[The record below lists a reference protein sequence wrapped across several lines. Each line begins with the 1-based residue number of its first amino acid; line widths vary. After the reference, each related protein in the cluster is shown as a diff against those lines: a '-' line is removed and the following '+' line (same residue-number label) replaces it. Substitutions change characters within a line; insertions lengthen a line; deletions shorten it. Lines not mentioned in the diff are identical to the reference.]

1 MARTTARV
9 DGVTLVIAANDTN
22 PITVGTDPWFAWLET
37 ATAFVFTSPAGR
49 FTARKERR
57 DRGTWYWKAYR
68 TDHGVLHRAYLG
80 KSQDLTLDQLTRA
93 AATLTKVAPPVVPS
107 PAQAVALP
115 PDQSPDPVH
124 PADFPLAN
132 LLATKLFVPP
142 ARANLVARPRL
153 FERVQAGLLDKLT
166 LIAAPAGFG
175 KTTLLSAWHATGAGG
190 AWPLAWVALDSA
202 DNDPLRFWHYVIA
215 ALDTLAP
222 GVGAPALRLLQ
233 SPQPPPME
241 RILTSV
247 LNAFSA
253 SAAGAPGRNV
263 ALALDDYHVIT
274 APAIHT
280 VLAWLLDYLPPNLH
294 LVILTRA
301 DPALPLA
308 RLRARGAMTELHAND
323 LRFTP
328 AEAASFLNQVM
339 GLALTAADVAALEA
353 RTEGWIAGL
362 QLAAL
367 AMRDHRDRSG
377 FIRTFS
383 GSNRYI
389 VDYLAAEVLAAQP
402 AHIQTFLRHTAILD
416 RMCGPLCDAVL
427 EGETTDI
434 RPLMTDN
441 AMPTV
446 VVSPSQL
453 SLEQLERTNLFVVP
467 LDDKRQWYRYHH
479 LFAEVLRQRL
489 TNGTSAAAVASLH
502 SRASLWYEQQGLV
515 AEAVQHALTAAD
527 GERVAHLIEQHGLRI
542 IVGGQVHTVLHWLSA
557 LADGLIRARPM
568 LCIIHALALL
578 FTNQMAAAEAR
589 VQDAERCIQHDTPTD
604 QVHLIQG
611 RAAAIRANIARYT
624 GDLAGCVAYGQ
635 QVLSVLPETE
645 TIARTIA
652 RLHVARAFR
661 VNGAVMED
669 VERRASA
676 LIAPFQAANNLLG
689 TLAAITN
696 LARLQVLQGRLHA
709 AAATYREL
717 PQIAGSPD
725 QPLLLEGPAY
735 YVGLGDLLR
744 EWNDLGAAERHL
756 AQAMEQLVGRL
767 AVDAED
773 VALGY
778 LALARLQHARGEYT
792 TAQRTL
798 ATYIDLARQRG
809 FVAHLIARGSAVQ
822 AQLALAQGDVA
833 AAVAWADASD
843 LNVADAFSF
852 PREAE
857 YLILARVWI
866 AQGSNESNHALYQQ
880 ALDLLARLLAD
891 ATAKARLGSV
901 LEILIV
907 RALGQWAQGM
917 PSDALATLAQ
927 ALALA
932 APEGYI
938 RRFVDEGLAMRLLIL
953 DFRFCHPEGTRQQ
966 PPTEQNRKLS
976 VYADELLAAF
986 GNEQAQAGESF
997 IAKPSKIQNP
1007 KSKIPN
1013 LVEPLSQRE
1022 VEVLR
1027 LIALG
1032 KSNAEVAQTLVIALS
1047 TVKTHTN
1054 RIFGKLQV
1062 TSRTQALARA
1072 RTLQLI

>member
-1 MARTTARV
+1 M
-9 DGVTLVIAANDTN
+9 
-22 PITVGTDPWFAWLET
+22 
-37 ATAFVFTSPAGR
+37 
-49 FTARKERR
+49 
-57 DRGTWYWKAYR
+57 
-68 TDHGVLHRAYLG
+68 
-80 KSQDLTLDQLTRA
+80 QLTRA
-93 AATLTKVAPPVVPS
+93 AVTLTNGSTPVAPLS
-107 PAQAVALP
+107 AQAVALA
-115 PDQSPDPVH
+115 PDQPTDAVR
-124 PADFPLAN
+124 PAGFPLAN

-175 KTTLLSAWHATGAGG
+175 KTTLLSAWRATVAGA
-190 AWPLAWVALDSA
+190 ALPFAWVSLDSA
-202 DNDPLRFWHYVIA
+202 DNDPLRFWRYVIA
-215 ALDTLAP
+215 AIDILAP
-222 GVGAPALRLLQ
+222 GVGAPALTLLQ
-233 SPQPPPME
+233 SPQPPPIE
-241 RILTSV
+241 SILTSV

-253 SAAGAPGRNV
+253 SVAVAPGRDV

-274 APAIHT
+274 TPAIHA

-294 LVILTRA
+294 LVILTRS

-308 RLRARGAMTELHAND
+308 RLRARGAMTELHADD

-328 AEAASFLNQVM
+328 AEVAIFLNQAM
-339 GLALTAADVAALEA
+339 GLSLTAVDVAALEA

-362 QLAAL
+362 KLAAL
-367 AMRDHRDRSG
+367 AMRDHRDCSS

-389 VDYLAAEVLAAQP
+389 VDYLAAEVFASQP
-402 AHIQTFLRHTAILD
+402 ARIQTFLLHTAILD
-416 RMCGPLCDAVL
+416 RMCGSLCDAVL
-427 EGETTDI
+427 ERASRDLRLI
-434 RPLMTDN
+434 ADN
-441 AMPTV
+441 PGA
-446 VVSPSQL
+446 SHLAASQL
-453 SLEQLERTNLFVVP
+453 LLEDLERANLFVVP
-467 LDDKRQWYRYHH
+467 LDDERQWYRYHH
-479 LFAEVLRQRL
+479 LFADVLRQRL
-489 TNGTSAAAVASLH
+489 TNGMSAEALASLH
-502 SRASLWYEQQGLV
+502 SRASVWYERQGLV

-542 IVGGQVHTVLHWLSA
+542 IVGGQVYTVLRWLSA
-557 LADGLIRARPM
+557 LSDPLIRARPM

-589 VQDAERCIQHDTPTD
+589 VLDAERCIQHDTPTA

-624 GDLAGCVAYGQ
+624 GDLAGCVAYAQ
-635 QVLSVLPETE
+635 QVLRVLPETE

-652 RLHVARAFR
+652 RLHVVRAFR
-661 VNGAVMED
+661 VSGAVTED
-669 VERRASA
+669 AEQRASA
-676 LIAPFQAANNLLG
+676 LIAPFQAADNLLG

-717 PQIAGSPD
+717 AQIAANPD

-735 YVGLGDLLR
+735 YVGMGDLLR
-744 EWNDLGAAERHL
+744 EWNDLDPAERHL
-756 AQAMEQLVGRL
+756 AQAMEQLAGRL
-767 AVDAED
+767 VVDAED
-773 VALGY
+773 VMLGY
-778 LALARLQHARGEYT
+778 LTLARLQHARGEHT
-792 TAQRTL
+792 TADLTL
-798 ATYIDLARQRG
+798 QTYIDLARRRG
-809 FVAHLIARGSAVQ
+809 FVAHLVAHGAAVQ
-822 AQLALAQGDVA
+822 AQFSLAQGDLA
-833 AAVAWADASD
+833 AAVAWADASG
-843 LNVADAFSF
+843 LNATDNLSF

-866 AQGSNESNHALYQQ
+866 AQASNGSDRSLYQQ

-917 PSDALATLAQ
+917 TSDALATLAQ

-938 RRFVDEGLAMRLLIL
+938 RRFVDEGAPMLAMLHAAAARGIAPDYLA
-953 DFRFCHPEGTRQQ
+953 R
-966 PPTEQNRKLS
+966 
-976 VYADELLAAF
+976 LLAAF
-986 GNEQAQAGESF
+986 PATLKTEGGTRNVASAKLPSAGHVL
-997 IAKPSKIQNP
+997 P
-1007 KSKIPN
+1007 

-1022 VEVLR
+1022 LEVLR

-1054 RIFGKLQV
+1054 SIFGKLQV

-1072 RTLQLI
+1072 RALQLI

>member
-9 DGVTLVIAANDTN
+9 DDGRLVIAANDTN
-22 PITVGTDPWFAWLET
+22 PITVGTDAWFAWLET
-37 ATAFVFTSPAGR
+37 GTAFVFTSPTGH

-57 DRGTWYWKAYR
+57 TRGTWYWKAYR
-68 TDHGVLHRAYLG
+68 TDHGVLHRVYLG
-80 KSQDLTLDQLTRA
+80 KSPDLTLDQLTRA
-93 AATLTKVAPPVVPS
+93 AATLTNLATSVAPR

-115 PDQSPDPVH
+115 SDQAPATVR
-124 PADFPLAN
+124 PADLPLAN

-153 FERVQAGLLDKLT
+153 FARVQAGLLDRLT

-175 KTTLLSAWHATGAGG
+175 KTTLLSAWRTTVAGG
-190 AWPLAWVALDSA
+190 ALPFAWVALDSA
-202 DNDPLRFWHYVIA
+202 DNDPYRFWSYVIA

-222 GVGAPALRLLQ
+222 GVGAPALTLLQ
-233 SPQPPPME
+233 APQPPPIE
-241 RILTSV
+241 RILTNV

-253 SAAGAPGRNV
+253 SATGAPQHDM

-274 APAIHT
+274 TPAIHAA
-280 VLAWLLDYLPPNLH
+280 LAWLLDYLPPNLH

-328 AEAASFLNQVM
+328 AEVATFLNQVM
-339 GLALTAADVAALEA
+339 GLSLTAADVAALEA

-367 AMRDHRDRSG
+367 AMRDHRDRSS

-389 VDYLAAEVLAAQP
+389 VDYLAAEVFAAQP
-402 AHIQTFLRHTAILD
+402 VHIQTFLLHTAILD

-427 EGETTDI
+427 EQAHDLSI
-434 RPLMTDN
+434 MTN
-441 AMPTV
+441 NPGASHSV
-446 VVSPSQL
+446 ASQL
-453 SLEQLERTNLFVVP
+453 LLEELERANLFVVP
-467 LDDKRQWYRYHH
+467 LDDERHWYRYHH

-489 TNGTSAAAVASLH
+489 ANGTTADAVAGLH

-542 IVGGQVHTVLHWLSA
+542 IVGGQVHSVLRWLSA
-557 LADGLIRARPM
+557 LSDELIRARPM

-578 FTNQMAAAEAR
+578 FTNQMASAEVR
-589 VQDAERCIQHDTPTD
+589 IQDAERCIQHDTPTD
-604 QVHLIQG
+604 QIHLIQG

-635 QVLSVLPETE
+635 EVLRVLPETE

-652 RLHVARAFR
+652 GLHVARTFR
-661 VNGAVMED
+661 VSGD
-669 VERRASA
+669 VTEEAERRASA
-676 LIAPFQAANNLLG
+676 LIAPFQAADNLLG

-696 LARLQVLQGRLHA
+696 LARLQVLRGRLHA
-709 AAATYREL
+709 AATTYREL

-735 YVGLGDLLR
+735 YAGMADLLY
-744 EWNDLGAAERHL
+744 EWNDLDAAGQHL
-756 AQAMEQLVGRL
+756 AQAMEQLMGRL
-767 AVDAED
+767 VVDAED
-773 VALGY
+773 VALAY
-778 LALARLQHARGEYT
+778 MTLARLQRARGEHSTADLTLHTYLDL
-792 TAQRTL
+792 AQR
-798 ATYIDLARQRG
+798 RG
-809 FVAHLIARGSAVQ
+809 FVAHLMARGAAVQ
-822 AQLALAQGDVA
+822 AQFALAQGDLA
-833 AAVAWADASD
+833 AAVAWADASG
-843 LNVADAFSF
+843 LNVTDVLSF

-866 AQGSNESNHALYQQ
+866 AQASNESDHALRQQ
-880 ALDLLARLLAD
+880 ALDLLTRLLAD
-891 ATAKARLGSV
+891 ATAKGRMGSV
-901 LEILIV
+901 LDILLV
-907 RALGQWAQGM
+907 RALGQWAQEM
-917 PSDALATLAQ
+917 PRDALATLAH

-938 RRFVDEGLAMRLLIL
+938 RRFVDEGTPMLAMLHAVAARAIAP
-953 DFRFCHPEGTRQQ
+953 DYFTR
-966 PPTEQNRKLS
+966 
-976 VYADELLAAF
+976 LLAAF
-986 GNEQAQAGESF
+986 PATL
-997 IAKPSKIQNP
+997 KPDRGTRYVASANLPLADQVSP
-1007 KSKIPN
+1007 

-1022 VEVLR
+1022 LEVLR
-1027 LIALG
+1027 LIAVG
-1032 KSNAEVAQTLVIALS
+1032 KSNAEIAQTLVIALS

-1072 RTLQLI
+1072 RALQLI

>member
-9 DGVTLVIAANDTN
+9 EGSRLVIETNDPN
-22 PITVGTDPWFAWLET
+22 PIMVGTDAWFAWLET
-37 ATAFVFTSPAGR
+37 AIAFVFTSPAGR

-93 AATLTKVAPPVVPS
+93 AATLTKVAPPVTPF
-107 PAQAVALP
+107 PAQADVLS
-115 PDQSPDPVH
+115 PDHSPDPVR
-124 PADFPLAN
+124 PADFPFAN

-153 FERVQAGLLDKLT
+153 FERIQAGLRDKLT

-175 KTTLLSAWHATGAGG
+175 KTTLLSAWHATVEGG
-190 AWPLAWVALDSA
+190 ALPFAWVALDSA
-202 DNDPLRFWHYVIA
+202 DNDRLRFWRYVIA
-215 ALDTLAP
+215 ALDMLAP

-233 SPQPPPME
+233 SPEPPPME

-253 SAAGAPGRNV
+253 SAAGAPQRDV
-263 ALALDDYHVIT
+263 VLALDDYHVIT
-274 APAIHT
+274 TPAIHET
-280 VLAWLLDYLPPNLH
+280 LAWLLDYLPPNLH
-294 LVILTRA
+294 LVILTRT

-328 AEAASFLNQVM
+328 EEVANFLNQVM

-367 AMRDHRDRSG
+367 AMRDHRDRSS

-402 AHIQTFLRHTAILD
+402 AHIQTFLLHTAILD
-416 RMCGPLCDAVL
+416 RMCGALCDAVAGFTISDLRFTIDGSSASVNRKSEIVNPADSQFLL
-427 EGETTDI
+427 EH
-434 RPLMTDN
+434 
-441 AMPTV
+441 
-446 VVSPSQL
+446 
-453 SLEQLERTNLFVVP
+453 LERANLFVVP
-467 LDDKRQWYRYHH
+467 LDDERQWYRYHH
-479 LFAEVLRQRL
+479 LFAQVLRQRL
-489 TNGTSAAAVASLH
+489 TKSTPADVIASLH
-502 SRASLWYEQQGLV
+502 RRAGVWHARQGLI
-515 AEAVQHALTAAD
+515 AEAVQHGLMAAD
-527 GERVAHLIEQHGLRI
+527 GAWVADLLEQHGLRI
-542 IVGGQVHTVLHWLSA
+542 IVGGQIHTVLRWLGA
-557 LADGLIRARPM
+557 LPDALVRARPM
-568 LCIIHALALL
+568 LCTVHALALL
-578 FTNQMAAAEAR
+578 FTNELGAAEAR
-589 VQDAERCIQHDTPTD
+589 LQDAEHGIMSDTPAD
-604 QVHLIQG
+604 QIQLIQG

-624 GDLAGCVAYGQ
+624 GDLAGCVAYGHA
-635 QVLSVLPETE
+635 VLRLLPESE

-652 RLHVARAFR
+652 NLHVARTFR
-661 VNGAVMED
+661 VSGD
-669 VERRASA
+669 VRDAAERRASA
-676 LIAPFQAANNLLG
+676 VIAPFEAADNLLG

-696 LARLQVLQGRLHA
+696 LARLQVAQGRLHA

-717 PQIAGSPD
+717 TQIADGTD
-725 QPLLLEGPAY
+725 QPLPRTGDHLLEGPAY
-735 YVGLGDLLR
+735 YAGMGDLLR
-744 EWNDLGAAERHL
+744 EWNDFDAAEQHL
-756 AQAMEQLVGRL
+756 AQGMEQLGGRL
-767 AVDAED
+767 VVDAED

-778 LALARLQHARGEYT
+778 LALARLQHARGEYA

-798 ATYIDLARQRG
+798 ATYINLARQRG
-809 FVAHLIARGSAVQ
+809 FVAHLIARGTAVQ

-833 AAVAWADASD
+833 AAVAWADVSG
-843 LNVADAFSF
+843 LNVADELSF

-866 AQGSNESNHALYQQ
+866 AQVSNGSDHALYQQ

-891 ATAKARLGSV
+891 ATAKGRMGSV
-901 LEILIV
+901 LDILIV
-907 RALGQWAQGM
+907 RALGQWAHET
-917 PSDALATLAQ
+917 PSAALATLAQ
-927 ALALA
+927 ALVIA

-938 RRFVDEGLAMRLLIL
+938 RRFVDEGTPMLTILHAAAAREIAPDYLTRLLSAFPAML
-953 DFRFCHPEGTRQQ
+953 KADRGTQ
-966 PPTEQNRKLS
+966 TVASAKLS
-976 VYADELLAAF
+976 STGHV
-986 GNEQAQAGESF
+986 
-997 IAKPSKIQNP
+997 PP
-1007 KSKIPN
+1007 

-1022 VEVLR
+1022 LEVLR
-1027 LIALG
+1027 LIADG
-1032 KSNAEVAQTLVIALS
+1032 KSNAEIAQTLVIALS

-1054 RIFGKLQV
+1054 SIFGKLQV

-1072 RTLQLI
+1072 HALQLI

>member
-9 DGVTLVIAANDTN
+9 EASTLVIKANDPN
-22 PITVGTDPWFAWLET
+22 PIAVGTDAWFAWLET
-37 ATAFVFTSPAGR
+37 ATAFVFTSAAGH

-57 DRGTWYWKAYR
+57 ARGTWYWKAYR
-68 TDHGVLHRAYLG
+68 TDQGVLHRAYLG
-80 KSQDLTLDQLTRA
+80 KTQDLTLDQLTRA
-93 AATLTKVAPPVVPS
+93 AAALTKQLTSIAPL
-107 PAQAVALP
+107 PAQAVALL
-115 PDQSPDPVH
+115 PDQQPTTGR
-124 PADFPLAN
+124 PADFPFAN

-142 ARANLVARPRL
+142 ARTNLVARSRL
-153 FERVQAGLLDKLT
+153 FERLQAGLLDKLT

-175 KTTLLSAWHATGAGG
+175 KTTLLSTWRTTVAGG
-190 AWPLAWVALDSA
+190 AWPFAWVALDSA
-202 DNDPLRFWHYVIA
+202 DNDLLRFWSYVIA

-222 GVGAPALRLLQ
+222 GVGAPALTLLQ
-233 SPQPPPME
+233 APQPPPIE

-253 SAAGAPGRNV
+253 PV
-263 ALALDDYHVIT
+263 ARTSVRDVVLVLDDYHVIT
-274 APAIHT
+274 TPAIHAA
-280 VLAWLLDYLPPNLH
+280 LAWLLDYLPPNLH

-308 RLRARGAMTELHAND
+308 RLRARGAMTELHASD

-328 AEAASFLNQVM
+328 AEVATFLNQVM
-339 GLALTAADVAALEA
+339 GLSLTAADVAALEA

-367 AMRDHRDRSG
+367 AMRDHQDRSS

-389 VDYLAAEVLAAQP
+389 VDYLAAEVFASQP
-402 AHIQTFLRHTAILD
+402 AHIQTFLLHTAILD
-416 RMCGPLCDAVL
+416 RMCAALCDAVL
-427 EGETTDI
+427 ERASHDLSLVTD
-434 RPLMTDN
+434 
-441 AMPTV
+441 
-446 VVSPSQL
+446 SPSASHSTSSQL
-453 SLEQLERTNLFVVP
+453 LLEELERTNLFVVP
-467 LDDKRQWYRYHH
+467 LDDARHWYRYHH

-489 TNGTSAAAVASLH
+489 TRGMSADVVASLH
-502 SRASLWYEQQGLV
+502 RRASLWYERQGLV
-515 AEAVQHALTAAD
+515 AEAVQHALAAAD
-527 GERVAHLIEQHGLRI
+527 GERVALLIEQHGLRM

-589 VQDAERCIQHDTPTD
+589 IQDAERCIQPDTQPD

-635 QVLSVLPETE
+635 QVLRVLPETE

-652 RLHVARAFR
+652 LLHVARAFR
-661 VNGAVMED
+661 VSGTVTDA

-735 YVGLGDLLR
+735 YVGLADLLY
-744 EWNDLGAAERHL
+744 EWNDLDAAEQHL
-756 AQAMEQLVGRL
+756 AQAMEQLMERL
-767 AVDAED
+767 VVDAED
-773 VALGY
+773 VTLGY
-778 LALARLQHARGEYT
+778 LTLARLQHARREHT
-792 TAQRTL
+792 KAHLTL
-798 ATYIDLARQRG
+798 QTYMDLARQRG
-809 FVAHLIARGSAVQ
+809 FVAHLIARGAAVQ
-822 AQLALAQGDVA
+822 AKLALVQGDLA
-833 AAVAWADASD
+833 AAMAWSEASSLNAADE
-843 LNVADAFSF
+843 LSF
-852 PREAE
+852 PHEAE
-857 YLILARVWI
+857 YLILARVWL
-866 AQGSNESNHALYQQ
+866 AQAINGSDNALCQR
-880 ALDLLARLLAD
+880 AFDLLARLLAD
-891 ATAKARLGSV
+891 ATAKQRMGSV

-907 RALGQWAQGM
+907 RALGQWAEGTH
-917 PSDALATLAQ
+917 SEALATLAQ
-927 ALALA
+927 VLTLA

-938 RRFVDEGLAMRLLIL
+938 RRFVDEGAPMLTMLHAAAACGIAPEYLTRLLATFPAIL
-953 DFRFCHPEGTRQQ
+953 K
-966 PPTEQNRKLS
+966 TEDRTPNVVSVKLPLAGS
-976 VYADELLAAF
+976 VE
-986 GNEQAQAGESF
+986 
-997 IAKPSKIQNP
+997 P
-1007 KSKIPN
+1007 

-1022 VEVLR
+1022 LEVLR
-1027 LIALG
+1027 LIAVG
-1032 KSNAEVAQTLVIALS
+1032 KSNAEIAQTLVIALS
-1047 TVKTHTN
+1047 TVKSHINT
-1054 RIFGKLQV
+1054 IFGKLQV

-1072 RTLQLI
+1072 HALQVI

>member
-9 DGVTLVIAANDTN
+9 DDRTLVIASNDTN
-22 PITVGTDPWFAWLET
+22 PITVGTDEWFAWLET
-37 ATAFVFTSPAGR
+37 ATAFVFTSSSGR

-57 DRGTWYWKAYR
+57 ARGTWYWKAYR
-68 TDHGVLHRAYLG
+68 TDHGVLHRVYLG
-80 KSQDLTLDQLTRA
+80 KSHDLTLDQLTRA
-93 AATLTKVAPPVVPS
+93 AATLTNVSTPVAPLA
-107 PAQAVALP
+107 AQAVALP
-115 PDQSPDPVH
+115 PDRQTATVR

-142 ARANLVARPRL
+142 ARSNLVARPRL
-153 FERVQAGLLDKLT
+153 FERVQAGLLNKLT

-175 KTTLLSAWHATGAGG
+175 KTTLLSAWRATVAGG
-190 AWPLAWVALDSA
+190 ALPFAWVALDSA
-202 DNDPLRFWHYVIA
+202 DNDPFRFWSYVIA

-222 GVGAPALRLLQ
+222 GVGAPALTLLQ

-253 SAAGAPGRNV
+253 SAAGAPERDV

-274 APAIHT
+274 APAIHAA
-280 VLAWLLDYLPPNLH
+280 LAWLLDYLPPNLH

-308 RLRARGAMTELHAND
+308 RLRARGVMTELHAND

-328 AEAASFLNQVM
+328 AEVATFLNQVM

-367 AMRDHRDRSG
+367 AMRDHRDRSS

-389 VDYLAAEVLAAQP
+389 VDYLAAEVFASQP
-402 AHIQTFLRHTAILD
+402 AHIQTFLLHTAILD
-416 RMCGPLCDAVL
+416 RMCGSLCDAVL
-427 EGETTDI
+427 ARASRDLGLI
-434 RPLMTDN
+434 TDN
-441 AMPTV
+441 PGA
-446 VVSPSQL
+446 SHSSSSQL
-453 SLEQLERTNLFVVP
+453 LLEDLERANLFVVP
-467 LDDKRQWYRYHH
+467 LDDERQWYRYHH

-489 TNGTSAAAVASLH
+489 THGTPADVVASLH
-502 SRASLWYEQQGLV
+502 SRASLWYERQGLV

-527 GERVAHLIEQHGLRI
+527 DERIVHLIEQHGLRI
-542 IVGGQVHTVLHWLSA
+542 IVGGQVYTVLRWLSA
-557 LADGLIRARPM
+557 LSDTLIRVRPM

-578 FTNQMAAAEAR
+578 FTNRLAAAESR
-589 VQDAERCIQHDTPTD
+589 VLDAERCIQPDTPTA
-604 QVHLIQG
+604 QVQLIQG

-635 QVLSVLPETE
+635 QVLRLLPETE

-652 RLHVARAFR
+652 LLHLARAFR
-661 VNGAVMED
+661 VSGDVME
-669 VERRASA
+669 EAEWRASA
-676 LIAPFQAANNLLG
+676 LVAPFQAVDNLLG
-689 TLAAITN
+689 MLAAITN

-709 AAATYREL
+709 AAATYGEMA
-717 PQIAGSPD
+717 QIAASPD

-735 YVGLGDLLR
+735 YVGMADLLY
-744 EWNDLGAAERHL
+744 EWNDLDAAEWHL
-756 AQAMEQLVGRL
+756 AQAMEQLEGRL

-773 VALGY
+773 VTLGY
-778 LALARLQHARGEYT
+778 LTLARLQHTRGEHT
-792 TAQRTL
+792 TAALTL
-798 ATYIDLARQRG
+798 QTYMDLARRRG
-809 FVAHLIARGSAVQ
+809 FVAHLVARGVAVK
-822 AQLALAQGDVA
+822 AKLALAQGDLA
-833 AAVAWADASD
+833 AAVAWADASG
-843 LNVADAFSF
+843 LNVTNDLGFLH
-852 PREAE
+852 EAE

-866 AQGSNESNHALYQQ
+866 AQAGNRSDCSLHQQ
-880 ALDLLARLLAD
+880 ALDLLTRLLSD
-891 ATAKARLGSV
+891 ATAKGRMGSV
-901 LEILIV
+901 LDILIV
-907 RALGQWAQGM
+907 RALGQWAQEM
-917 PSDALATLAQ
+917 HRDALATLTH

-938 RRFVDEGLAMRLLIL
+938 RRFVDEGPAMRLLIV
-953 DFRFCHPEGTRQQ
+953 DFGFWISQQ

-986 GNEQAQAGESF
+986 GNEQANASEAL
-997 IAKPSKIQNP
+997 IAEQSKIQNP
-1007 KSKIPN
+1007 KSKIQN

-1022 VEVLR
+1022 LEVLR
-1027 LIALG
+1027 LVAVG
-1032 KSNAEVAQTLVIALS
+1032 KSNGEIAQALVIALS

-1054 RIFGKLQV
+1054 SIFGKLQV
-1062 TSRTQALARA
+1062 TSRTQAIVRA
-1072 RTLQLI
+1072 HDLQLL